1 MQYQNALNNKM
12 DIDIKNHV
20 AYIAQQIN
28 SRGLGIH
35 SFYFYILTLNDADK
49 YKPELMEKAVR
60 GDVIP

>member
-1 MQYQNALNNKM
+1 M